1 MTRQGDAKRNAEREA
16 LGLRLQ
22 VLRVHTGLSQKQV
35 AEAIEVR
42 RASLGA
48 WEAGTSEPGAL
59 DVPKLADLFKVDVR
73 VILGRAPMPEI
84 KAATQ
89 TGAPE

>member
-1 MTRQGDAKRNAEREA
+1 MTRPGDTKRIAEREA

-22 VLRVHTGLSQKQV
+22 VLRVHAGLSQKQV

-59 DVPKLADLFKVDVR
+59 DVPRLADLFKVDVA
-73 VILGRAPMPEI
+73 VVLGRAPMPEI
-84 KAATQ
+84 KPAS
-89 TGAPE
+89 